1 MTKQIILLAAV
12 VIVIAS
18 CARQTAKSSAEMT
31 DQEVAS
37 WFETG
42 NWKHGWTP
50 AADETVNRKEF
61 ARQYF
66 LNPGRWN
73 KAFEFLATKDLAAM
87 KTGRYELEGADLFV
101 NVSEYATKNME
112 EVQYE
117 AHRQYA
123 DIQYLAKGSEQIG
136 VADMKSKVLTVPYD
150 SLKDVAFFAAND
162 SAFRQANAENFFIFF
177 PDDAHRP
184 GVKIGENDNVR
195 KVVVKVRIQ

>member
-1 MTKQIILLAAV
+1 MSKQFILFA
-12 VIVIAS
+12 VIAVMVAS
-18 CARQTAKSSAEMT
+18 CTQKKAKSPAEMT

-37 WFETG
+37 WFEAG
-42 NWKHGWTP
+42 DWKHGWTP

-66 LNPGRWN
+66 RNPGRWD

-87 KTGRYELEGADLFV
+87 ETGRYELEGADLFV
-101 NVSEYATKNME
+101 NVSEYVTKNME

-123 DIQYLAKGSEQIG
+123 DIQYLAKGSEKIG
-136 VADMKSKVLTVPYD
+136 VAALKSKALTVPYD
-150 SLKDVAFFAAND
+150 SLKDVAFLAADD
-162 SAFRQANAENFFIFF
+162 SAFRPANPDKFFIFF

-184 GVKIGENDNVR
+184 GVKVQENDSVR
-195 KVVVKVRIQ
+195 KIVVKVRIQ